1 MSSEPEALSSDNGKY
16 RVLEISLL
24 TLTLLIRLR
33 IRGLEGYED
42 FVEVSIRSIY
52 SSCLED
58 ES

>member
-1 MSSEPEALSSDNGKY
+1 MSSSPEPLSSDDGKY

-24 TLTLLIRLR
+24 TLTLLIRER
-33 IRGLEGYED
+33 IRGLEDYED